1 MSNMLEGLLPVG
13 AEDAIAGAAELLKER
28 GILLTAEQKASLC
41 RAERDALNDTGR
53 LVFGETAAEQIIRG
67 FWDSEWL
74 SGDRLS
80 GDRLSG
86 DCAETLEELT
96 WLFYQFKNETELP
109 DELLIRRMRELFDG
123 SCRGSVEL
131 LGQVELSVLTG
142 SDEEPEEEDE
152 ENEWD

>member
-74 SGDRLS
+74 SGD
-80 GDRLSG
+80 
-86 DCAETLEELT
+86 CAETLEELT